1 MKVAV
6 LSYYSGRLNRGV
18 ETWAKELQKH
28 SKKFADV
35 NIISGVSIYLFWNLI
50 DSKIIISTGG
60 RFEIFF
66 TRIWTWVLGKQ
77 LLVFSHSG
85 PGADD
90 KWNLWCLPDIFIS
103 FSRSQAAW
111 ANKFKLSW
119 TRFVVIPHAV
129 DTKVFCPDQKVNKTI
144 DVLCVAANSPDKRT
158 HLVSRAAGGLN
169 LRIVGSGQLDE
180 VSFAQMPVVY
190 NQARVF
196 CFVPQPWE
204 AFGLVFLEAMACNL
218 PVVTIDDP
226 TRREIVGEAG
236 VFVKDPE
243 NIKELSC
250 AIKLA
255 LAAVWADKP
264 RQQALKFSWSKIA
277 VQYEKLFNSL

>member
-1 MKVAV
+1 MKIAI
-6 LSYYSGRLNRGV
+6 LSFYSGHINRGV

-35 NIISGVSIYLFWNLI
+35 NIISGLSIYFFWKLI
-50 DSKIIISTGG
+50 DAKIIVSTGG
-60 RFEIFF
+60 RFEIIF

-90 KWNLWCLPDIFIS
+90 KWNLWCSPNIFIS
-103 FSRSQAAW
+103 FSHSQAIW
-111 ANKFKLSW
+111 ANKFKLPW
-119 TRFVVIPHAV
+119 TRIVVIPHAV
-129 DTKVFCPDQKVNKTI
+129 DTSFFVTNKNIKKTTE
-144 DVLCVAANSPDKRT
+144 VLCVAANNPDKRVD
-158 HLVSRAAGGLN
+158 LVRKAVKN
-169 LRIVGSGQLDE
+169 LMVVGSGQEIE
-180 VSFAQMPVVY
+180 VAYSKMPNVY
-190 NQARVF
+190 QRAKVF

-226 TRREIVGEAG
+226 VRREIVGDAG
-236 VFVKDPE
+236 VFVKNPE
-243 NIKELSC
+243 NVKELAS

-255 LAAVWADKP
+255 LATDWADKP
-264 RQQALKFSWSKIA
+264 RKQALKFSWDKIA